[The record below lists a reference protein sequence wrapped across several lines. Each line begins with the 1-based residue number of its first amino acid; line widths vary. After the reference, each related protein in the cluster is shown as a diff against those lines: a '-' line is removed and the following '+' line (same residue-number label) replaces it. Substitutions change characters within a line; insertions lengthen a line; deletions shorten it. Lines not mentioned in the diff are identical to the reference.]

1 MPEPTGGSVEEQTDL
16 LPIDDGVSAQ
26 TAAAS
31 SQFYSVPLMVPN
43 SANDISR
50 IVDGSGIEGA
60 AGVQSPAAGLNGSV
74 SEDGESREA
83 DVEGILGRSAGV
95 AVDAVVD
102 DGAGGSSGT
111 PEIDDAETG
120 NPPAVFEHDSS
131 SSSTSA
137 RSAGAN
143 QGEDAVHADSQ
154 LDSPDLDESAGIIRK
169 HGVCCKHGE
178 HGALLPECHVLRHSH
193 LCKHTYKLH
202 GLNLLALPC
211 WWLHFRHFPNQIYHL
226 SDFRI
231 LRSACESLIP
241 KGLALM
247 TIQASSKEFQ
257 PTFCG
262 GKSSCIHGGKALMLY
277 ASLGLLAL
285 GSGGLKG
292 ALPALGGEQFD
303 HKDPKEAKALA
314 RFFNWLLLSTTL
326 GAAVGVTGIVY
337 LSTEKHKWYWGFF
350 ISTVATFIGFIIL
363 ALGKPF
369 YHLRQPTIAN
379 SPFMRIAQV
388 IALAIENRRL
398 ALPDKPD
405 ELYEI
410 GEAEKGC
417 MEERISHTNQ
427 FRFLDKATIVPKD
440 SDVTLS
446 PWTVCTVTQVEEVK
460 ILTRM
465 LPILCSTI
473 IMNTCLAQLQT
484 FSIQQGNIMDRK
496 LGKLEVPAASIPI
509 IPLVFMSILIPIY
522 ELFFVPFARKITHHP
537 SGITQLQRVGVGLV
551 LSAISMAIAGI
562 VEVKRR
568 DQAHKGMAISLFW
581 LSFQFGIFGIADMF
595 TLVGLMEFFYKEAPI
610 GMRSLSTS
618 FTWLSLSFGYFLSTV
633 FVNIINSITERISS
647 SGQGW
652 IHGLDLNQS
661 NLNLFYWFLA
671 ILSCLNFVNYLYWAS
686 WYKYKTEEPDHTE
699 AKAEAK
705 QLSTGPLAAEEENT
719 LDGGVTQTH
728 EAPFSV
734 QTEDSKQQL
743 IQEPD
748 HSEAK
753 AKDLSTGPL
762 LAEEENTLD
771 GGVTQTHEAPSSVQT
786 EDSKQQLRQ
795 EPDHPEAKAKDLSTG
810 QPLTD
815 EENTLDGGVTQTH
828 EAPSSVQTEES
839 KQQLIKELDHPEAK
853 GKDLSTEPILAEEE
867 NTLDG
872 EVTQTHEAPSS
883 VQTEESKQ
891 QLTSC

>member
-1 MPEPTGGSVEEQTDL
+1 MGFVANMVSMVLYFLSVMFFDIPT
-16 LPIDDGVSAQ
+16 
-26 TAAAS
+26 
-31 SQFYSVPLMVPN
+31 
-43 SANDISR
+43 SANTLTNFMGSTFLLSLVGGFISDTFLTR
-50 IVDGSGIEGA
+50 YTTCLIFGFLE
-60 AGVQSPAAGLNGSV
+60 
-74 SEDGESREA
+74 
-83 DVEGILGRSAGV
+83 
-95 AVDAVVD
+95 
-102 DGAGGSSGT
+102 
-111 PEIDDAETG
+111 
-120 NPPAVFEHDSS
+120 
-131 SSSTSA
+131 
-137 RSAGAN
+137 
-143 QGEDAVHADSQ
+143 
-154 LDSPDLDESAGIIRK
+154 
-169 HGVCCKHGE
+169 
-178 HGALLPECHVLRHSH
+178 VL
-193 LCKHTYKLH
+193 
-202 GLNLLALPC
+202 
-211 WWLHFRHFPNQIYHL
+211 
-226 SDFRI
+226 
-231 LRSACESLIP
+231 
-241 KGLALM
+241 GLALM

-285 GSGGLKG
+285 GSGGVKG

-326 GAAVGVTGIVY
+326 GASVGVTGIVY
-337 LSTEKHKWYWGFF
+337 LTTEKHKWYWGFF
-350 ISTVATFIGFIIL
+350 ISTVATFTGFVVL

-388 IALAIENRRL
+388 IALATENRRL
-398 ALPDKPD
+398 VLPDKPD
-405 ELYEI
+405 ELYEV
-410 GEAEKGC
+410 GEDEKCC

-427 FRFLDKATIVPKD
+427 FRFLDKAAIVPKD

-562 VEVKRR
+562 IEVKRR
-568 DQAHKGMAISLFW
+568 DQAHKGKAISLFW
-581 LSFQFGIFGIADMF
+581 LSFQYGIFGIADMF

-647 SGQGW
+647 SGHGW

-699 AKAEAK
+699 AEAK
-705 QLSTGPLAAEEENT
+705 QLSVGPLVAEEENT
-719 LDGGVTQTH
+719 PDGGVTQTH

-734 QTEDSKQQL
+734 RTEDSKQQL

-762 LAEEENTLD
+762 LAAEENTLD

-786 EDSKQQLRQ
+786 EDSKQQLSQ
-795 EPDHPEAKAKDLSTG
+795 ESNHPEAKAKDLSTG
-810 QPLTD
+810 PPLTD
-815 EENTLDGGVTQTH
+815 EENTLDGGVTQTQ

-883 VQTEESKQ
+883 VQIEESKQ
-891 QLTSC
+891 QLRSC

>member
-1 MPEPTGGSVEEQTDL
+1 MVSMVLYFLSVMFFDIPT
-16 LPIDDGVSAQ
+16 
-26 TAAAS
+26 
-31 SQFYSVPLMVPN
+31 
-43 SANDISR
+43 SANTLTNFMGSTFLLSLVGGFISDTFLTR
-50 IVDGSGIEGA
+50 YTTCLIFGFLE
-60 AGVQSPAAGLNGSV
+60 
-74 SEDGESREA
+74 
-83 DVEGILGRSAGV
+83 
-95 AVDAVVD
+95 
-102 DGAGGSSGT
+102 
-111 PEIDDAETG
+111 
-120 NPPAVFEHDSS
+120 
-131 SSSTSA
+131 
-137 RSAGAN
+137 
-143 QGEDAVHADSQ
+143 
-154 LDSPDLDESAGIIRK
+154 
-169 HGVCCKHGE
+169 
-178 HGALLPECHVLRHSH
+178 VL
-193 LCKHTYKLH
+193 
-202 GLNLLALPC
+202 
-211 WWLHFRHFPNQIYHL
+211 
-226 SDFRI
+226 
-231 LRSACESLIP
+231 
-241 KGLALM
+241 
-247 TIQASSKEFQ
+247 ASSKEFQ

-262 GKSSCIHGGKALMLY
+262 GKSSCIQGGKALMLY

-285 GSGGLKG
+285 GSGGVKG

-326 GAAVGVTGIVY
+326 GAGVGVTGIVY
-337 LSTEKHKWYWGFF
+337 LTTEKHKWYWGFF
-350 ISTVATFIGFIIL
+350 ISTVATFIGFVVL

-405 ELYEI
+405 ELYE
-410 GEAEKGC
+410 KGC

-427 FRFLDKATIVPKD
+427 FRFLDKAAIVPKD

-446 PWTVCTVTQVEEVK
+446 PWT
-460 ILTRM
+460 
-465 LPILCSTI
+465 
-473 IMNTCLAQLQT
+473 LQT

-699 AKAEAK
+699 AK

-795 EPDHPEAKAKDLSTG
+795 EPDHPEGKGKDLSTG
-810 QPLTD
+810 PPLAD

-839 KQQLIKELDHPEAK
+839 KQQLRQELDHPEAK